1 MGSCLSREVLGLLQS
16 LPSWDNDQ
24 MKQGL
29 RKLRLSIDAGK
40 PRIKLN
46 PMIRDVTWYRL
57 EKDILA
63 ASDTQGSVM
72 ESGGFKG
79 PTGRRPPPAFS
90 PNKSGGMGMMSG
102 AQTLVM
108 DAPPGSK

>member
-1 MGSCLSREVLGLLQS
+1 MKWTIEYKKNKAFKRQNSY
-16 LPSWDNDQ
+16 LPQLDEFGDIDDNDQ
-24 MKQGL
+24 IKQGM
-29 RKLRLSIDAGK
+29 RHLRLSIDPAKG
-40 PRIKLN
+40 RVKLN

-79 PTGRRPPPAFS
+79 PAGGGRRPPPQFS
-90 PNKSGGMGMMSG
+90 PNKSGQQMVAGG
-102 AQTLVM
+102 
-108 DAPPGSK
+108 